1 MFMATRQSPTRRMSS
16 SALPA
21 SAAGRLWT
29 PQTEALARELAVASP
44 AGLAYVHGGALGEEH
59 NPAVS
64 WIPAEHLLLIAD
76 RVCALVRRIE
86 AVQAAI
92 AGGELP
98 EDAQGPRLMVF
109 MPPRHGKSEL
119 ISKYTPA
126 WFLGTHPELRIILTG
141 YGTQFAGTWGRKA
154 RDLLEEVGEDV
165 YDVAVSSRSGK
176 ADDWELEGKRGGM
189 KTAGVGGSITGMG
202 AHLFVVDDPVKSAEE
217 ARSEVMQLKT
227 WEWWRETARTRFMP
241 GAGAIVLQTRWHELD
256 LSGHLLAND
265 PTRDRQGRLLP
276 DGERRQ
282 DVDGEQWDVL
292 CLPAISREDGTDG
305 YGQPDEL
312 ARTGT
317 YITREIPA
325 TPERDAHTRQ
335 EWQGEPLWPAFY
347 PLAQLEILKRA
358 LGRYGFGAQFQ
369 QTPTPDEGGIFQR
382 KDFRYLRTEGAGD
395 MLTYVLLDEHMQP
408 VKRLGKAYVYEFMT
422 VDPALSEKETA
433 DYTVVARWAVSPDRD
448 LLLLDLERHHFEQPD
463 VKGFIIRTK
472 AAWGITDLRVEA
484 KAAGLAL
491 VQTLTREGHAVRQ
504 LEADVDKVTRAMGAA
519 PRYEAH
525 TVYHLLGAPWLEDYE
540 RELLAFP
547 NGAHDDQVDV
557 FAYAALAL
565 PGIPIGLARKREQ
578 KVKTHT
584 GGLLNADL

>member
-1 MFMATRQSPTRRMSS
+1 M
-16 SALPA
+16 
-21 SAAGRLWT
+21 
-29 PQTEALARELAVASP
+29 E
-44 AGLAYVHGGALGEEH
+44 
-59 NPAVS
+59 
-64 WIPAEHLLLIAD
+64 WIPADHLLLIAQ
-76 RVCALVRRIE
+76 RVVGLVHRIQQ
-86 AVQAAI
+86 VQDAI
-92 AGGELP
+92 HRGLLP

-126 WFLGTHPELRIILTG
+126 WFLGTHPDLRIILTG
-141 YGTQFAGTWGRKA
+141 YGTQFAGQWGRKA
-154 RDLLEEVGEDV
+154 RDLVEEVGDPLYGV
-165 YDVAVSSRSGK
+165 QISANSSR
-176 ADDWELEGKRGGM
+176 ADDWNLEGHRGGM
-189 KTAGVGGSITGMG
+189 ITAGVGGRITGMG
-202 AHLFVVDDPVKSAEE
+202 AHLFIVDDPVKSAEE

-265 PTRDRQGRLLP
+265 PHRDRQGRLLP
-276 DGERRQ
+276 EGERRQ
-282 DVDGEQWDVL
+282 DVEGEEWDVL
-292 CLPAISREDGTDG
+292 CLPAISLQDGTDG

-312 ARTGT
+312 GRAGTRTT
-317 YITREIPA
+317 IQVPA
-325 TPERDAHTRQ
+325 TPTEPAHTRR
-335 EWQGEPLWPAFY
+335 EFQGDALWPQFF
-347 PLAQLEILKRA
+347 PHAQLQILKRT

-408 VKRLGKAYVYEFMT
+408 VKRLGRAYVYEFMT

-525 TVYHLLGAPWLEDYE
+525 TVYHLLSAPWLEDYE